1 MRLLIAG
8 WQGQVARALVEA
20 APGCPDV
27 TACAVGRAA
36 LDICEARS
44 IDRALSRIE
53 PSIVINSAAYTAV
66 DKAETDSKRAFAL
79 NHDGARL
86 LAEAAARRGIPII
99 HLSSDYVYDG
109 RKASPYVETDPARP
123 ATVFGRSKLEGEQAV
138 QQANPKHVVLRT
150 AWVFSPS
157 GRNFVKTMLGQ
168 AAEQE
173 RVRVVDDQHGS
184 PTYAPHLVT
193 AILELAR
200 RLSAGTGEQGAW
212 GIYHAAGT
220 GTTTW
225 RDTHL
230 RIEGPVVG
238 ELQKLFMG
246 TWEKQRANPLAL
258 KDYFPEL
265 SPHGNDM
272 VRAIGSTP
280 DDAYSLM
287 YLTLISAIGN
297 AVREVYLT
305 NAYFVPDPQ
314 LLKAL
319 VVAAG
324 RGVDVRLILPGHT
337 DSEIVFHA
345 GRSHY
350 SGLLEGGV
358 KLYERGGA
366 LLHSKTAVIDG
377 VWSTVGSTNLDW
389 RSFLD
394 NDEINAVVIGRE
406 FGDRMRA
413 AFAADMAASEAIDL
427 ARWEQRSLL
436 LRIKEWTARLWG
448 RLL

>member
-44 IDRALSRIE
+44 IERALSRIE

-66 DKAETDSKRAFAL
+66 DKAETDSERAFAL
-79 NHDGARL
+79 NRDGARL

-109 RKASPYVETDPARP
+109 HKASPYVETDPASP
-123 ATVFGRSKLEGEQAV
+123 TTVFGQSKLEGEQAV
-138 QQANPKHVVLRT
+138 QHANPKHVILRT

-200 RLSAGTGEQGAW
+200 QLSAGTSEQGAW
-212 GIYHAAGT
+212 GVYHAAGS

-225 RDTHL
+225 RAL
-230 RIEGPVVG
+230 AEEVFRRSAALGGP
-238 ELQKLFMG
+238 
-246 TWEKQRANPLAL
+246 
-258 KDYFPEL
+258 
-265 SPHGNDM
+265 
-272 VRAIGSTP
+272 
-280 DDAYSLM
+280 
-287 YLTLISAIGN
+287 
-297 AVREVYLT
+297 
-305 NAYFVPDPQ
+305 
-314 LLKAL
+314 
-319 VVAAG
+319 
-324 RGVDVRLILPGHT
+324 
-337 DSEIVFHA
+337 
-345 GRSHY
+345 
-350 SGLLEGGV
+350 
-358 KLYERGGA
+358 
-366 LLHSKTAVIDG
+366 
-377 VWSTVGSTNLDW
+377 
-389 RSFLD
+389 
-394 NDEINAVVIGRE
+394 
-406 FGDRMRA
+406 
-413 AFAADMAASEAIDL
+413 FAAVDPIASADYPTAA
-427 ARWEQRSLL
+427 QRPANSQLDCGKLERTFGLRLPAWQEGVAECVDRL
-436 LRIKEWTARLWG
+436 LRG
-448 RLL
+448 